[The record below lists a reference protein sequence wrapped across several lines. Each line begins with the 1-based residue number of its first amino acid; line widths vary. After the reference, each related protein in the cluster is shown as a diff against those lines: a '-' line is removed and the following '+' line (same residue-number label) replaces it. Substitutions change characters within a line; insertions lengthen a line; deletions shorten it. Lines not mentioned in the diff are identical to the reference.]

1 MKEEYYD
8 FKVVNKPWGYEYVA
22 YRNKKILSLAY
33 LKINYKNKTSL
44 HCHPNKKTGFIL
56 LKGKAKIQLGF
67 DKSII
72 CAAPEKIMIRSG
84 LFHSIEAIS
93 KTGIIALEFET
104 PVIKNDL
111 VRYYDKYGRQKKPYE
126 GKSFFIN
133 KEDIIKFKT
142 PKVGKKIYYLIG
154 KSKVLIETFKDIKK
168 VLKKNPK
175 YIIAILKGSL
185 VNEKKQKV
193 LSEGDIVRVPTIE
206 KLSKKFRI
214 RTSITTMTV
223 F

>member
-1 MKEEYYD
+1 M
-8 FKVVNKPWGYEYVA
+8 
-22 YRNKKILSLAY
+22 
-33 LKINYKNKTSL
+33 
-44 HCHPNKKTGFIL
+44 
-56 LKGKAKIQLGF
+56 
-67 DKSII
+67 
-72 CAAPEKIMIRSG
+72 
-84 LFHSIEAIS
+84 
-93 KTGIIALEFET
+93 
-104 PVIKNDL
+104 
-111 VRYYDKYGRQKKPYE
+111 
-126 GKSFFIN
+126 
-133 KEDIIKFKT
+133 
-142 PKVGKKIYYLIG
+142 GKKIYYLIG